1 MSWSEAAV
9 NQLYEAVG
17 VRIRDARQR
26 AKLTQTEL
34 AQRLDMTRSS
44 VANFEA
50 GRQRVTLHTLLQIAE
65 ELRTPAA
72 DLLAE
77 PVPSLEATSGN
88 ELTAALDGQPETTTE
103 FVTAALRRAD

>member
-1 MSWSEAAV
+1 MGWSEAVV

-17 VRIRDARQR
+17 VRIRNARQR
-26 AKLTQTEL
+26 ANLTQTEL

-65 ELRTPAA
+65 ELKTPAA
-72 DLLAE
+72 ELLVE
-77 PVPSLEATSGN
+77 PAPSLEATSSN
-88 ELTAALDGQPETTTE
+88 ELAAELDGQPETTAE
-103 FVTAALRRAD
+103 FVTAALRRAE